1 MVRDERMEEQRECQI
16 FEHQNTDYGKERA
29 DCWKRVIAIYTVS
42 QKKQDSKLL
51 PITSPNVN
59 RFSKF
64 FHCPTQWQICNKFL
78 FKYPTT
84 P

>member
-1 MVRDERMEEQRECQI
+1 M
-16 FEHQNTDYGKERA
+16 
-29 DCWKRVIAIYTVS
+29 YTVS
-42 QKKQDSKLL
+42 QKKQDTKLV

-64 FHCPTQWQICNKFL
+64 FSLADLMVIRNKL
-78 FKYPTT
+78 TFKYPTT